1 MAQENKSKKIVPLRG
16 IISDEVGDHSND
28 PFVLKKVAAARK
40 RLERIQLPKEL
51 LKKSRNN

>member
-1 MAQENKSKKIVPLRG
+1 MAHDNKSKKVVPLRG

-28 PFVLKKVAAARK
+28 PFVLKKVEVAKK

-51 LKKSRNN
+51 FKKK